1 MRDHFVKSFRYIFLK
16 ISFHKIHHG
25 SVCLHLDE
33 MQIARYI
40 SCISAAKVQQKN
52 EIRKKKRKNLALF
65 HCLMSFEI
73 V

>member
-1 MRDHFVKSFRYIFLK
+1 MARSAFTSMIGKLSSAYMEAKKSQQAIK
-16 ISFHKIHHG
+16 
-25 SVCLHLDE
+25 